1 MTPLIKRTEEINT
14 HKTHLCD
21 LLTLKRCLLYKIFYF
36 AAWIKKKNLTEQ
48 SQNNVKFYCV
58 TVFIPHFAM

>member
-1 MTPLIKRTEEINT
+1 MTQLIKRTEEINT

-21 LLTLKRCLLYKIFYF
+21 LLPLQLCLPYKIFYF
-36 AAWIKKKNLTEQ
+36 AAWIKNLTEQ

-58 TVFIPHFAM
+58 KVFIPHFSM